1 MKIKRTIRISKFVDW
16 ESNPKLLFQI
26 IYDQTYNHDFTK
38 LTIHKFNNRFCLTL
52 TDCFSFLPP
61 QSNFRTYYR
70 TFSSY
75 YRLSLSNFKKN
86 KRNSLS
92 RAKMMNRS
100 KLVFGCSLRPGSLF
114 VDFFHQNHG
123 LLISE
128 PKKVFLFW
136 IQ

>member
-1 MKIKRTIRISKFVDW
+1 MAHIMWLLLKIKRTIHISKFVDW

-75 YRLSLSNFKKN
+75 YRLSLSNFKKIRETHYQGQKWWIEVN
-86 KRNSLS
+86 WYSAVHSGRVPFLWIFSIKI
-92 RAKMMNRS
+92 M
-100 KLVFGCSLRPGSLF
+100 
-114 VDFFHQNHG
+114 DF
-123 LLISE
+123 
-128 PKKVFLFW
+128 
-136 IQ
+136 